1 MRTKLLA
8 DLTTKEF
15 ETIADQRD
23 LILNSLEYLKRE
35 SFQFHLNNH
44 FLWILQPTRIKLI
57 NIYNIA
63 VYYLGGKTMSDP
75 NEWNASIIAEFRKNH
90 GKVGG
95 YFEGAPLLL
104 LHHTGARSGKARLNP
119 IMYLKNGDRY
129 LVFASKGGADTNP
142 DWYYNIKAHPD
153 VQIEL
158 GDETIDARADE
169 ITGPERDTLY
179 ERQASIYPTFAQYQL
194 KTKRMIPVI
203 ALIPKS
209 LGR

>member
-1 MRTKLLA
+1 
-8 DLTTKEF
+8 
-15 ETIADQRD
+15 
-23 LILNSLEYLKRE
+23 
-35 SFQFHLNNH
+35 
-44 FLWILQPTRIKLI
+44 
-57 NIYNIA
+57 
-63 VYYLGGKTMSDP
+63 MSDP

-153 VQIEL
+153 VQIEV
-158 GDETIDARADE
+158 GDETIDRARRRLPALSA
-169 ITGPERDTLY
+169 IRSTNAKLP
-179 ERQASIYPTFAQYQL
+179 SI
-194 KTKRMIPVI
+194 RR
-203 ALIPKS
+203 S
-209 LGR
+209 LSTN

>member
-1 MRTKLLA
+1 
-8 DLTTKEF
+8 
-15 ETIADQRD
+15 
-23 LILNSLEYLKRE
+23 
-35 SFQFHLNNH
+35 
-44 FLWILQPTRIKLI
+44 
-57 NIYNIA
+57 
-63 VYYLGGKTMSDP
+63 VYYLDGKTMSDP

-129 LVFASKGGADTNP
+129 IVFASKGGADTNP

-153 VQIEL
+153 VQIEV
-158 GDETIDARADE
+158 GDETIDARAEE

-179 ERQASIYPTFAQYQL
+179 ERQASIYPPFAQYQL
-194 KTKRMIPVI
+194 KTKRTIPVI
-203 ALIPKS
+203 ALVPKS
-209 LGR
+209 RRK